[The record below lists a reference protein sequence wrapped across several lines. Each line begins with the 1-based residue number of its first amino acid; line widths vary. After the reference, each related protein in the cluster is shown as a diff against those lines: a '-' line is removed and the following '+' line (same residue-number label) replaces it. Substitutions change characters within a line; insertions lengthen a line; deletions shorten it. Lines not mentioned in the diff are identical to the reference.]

1 MRIADAVVIGA
12 GAVGLASGAALA
24 RAGKRVFVIERNA
37 GIARETSS
45 RNSGVIHAG
54 LYYPRGSLKAQLCVE
69 GAARMYARCERER
82 IPHRTLGKL
91 VVATEPSKIAALE
104 RLHAQGVANGAKDLA
119 LVDAAEVLRREPHVR
134 ALAALS
140 SPRTGIVD
148 AHALCDSYAAE
159 LARYGGELLLR
170 HEVLALAPRAGGW
183 RIDVRGPSGERERA
197 ECGAVVNA
205 AGLGADRIAAF
216 AGIDLDGASYRQHL
230 CKGDYFALAPGA
242 PVHFGGL
249 VYPLH
254 AGAGLGV
261 HVTLDLGGRVR
272 FGPDA
277 EYVSRIDYAVSPNK
291 RDAFTAAA
299 RKYVPSLRADWLTPD
314 QAGIRPKLAGPG
326 EPFRDF
332 VIAEESA
339 RGLPGLVNLVGIESP
354 GLTASEA
361 IAARVAALL
370 AAA

>member
-119 LVDAAEVLRREPHVR
+119 LVDAAEVMRREPHVR

-230 CKGDYFALAPGA
+230 
-242 PVHFGGL
+242 
-249 VYPLH
+249 
-254 AGAGLGV
+254 
-261 HVTLDLGGRVR
+261 
-272 FGPDA
+272 
-277 EYVSRIDYAVSPNK
+277 
-291 RDAFTAAA
+291 
-299 RKYVPSLRADWLTPD
+299 
-314 QAGIRPKLAGPG
+314 
-326 EPFRDF
+326 
-332 VIAEESA
+332 
-339 RGLPGLVNLVGIESP
+339 
-354 GLTASEA
+354 
-361 IAARVAALL
+361 
-370 AAA
+370 